1 MRALVH
7 LVLLAVLTA
16 CASAPATGPRFTALT
31 AISNDRA
38 NIYILRPH
46 NDFGRGVWPNILF
59 NGTKVAGLPDSTY
72 TLVQALPGAYAIST
86 EKSQLVS
93 GGWNIKGDI
102 QVEGGKA
109 YFLMLSR
116 ETKKVSTLMP
126 VGAAFIPSN
135 GTQISWE
142 GWVPLDIR
150 DAEPMLTNLDFVKP
164 QIELLMK

>member
-1 MRALVH
+1 MRALVY
-7 LVLLAVLTA
+7 VALLAVVTA
-16 CASAPATGPRFTALT
+16 CASAPASGPRFTKLA
-31 AISNDRA
+31 AISNDKA

-46 NDFGRGVWPNILF
+46 NYFGRGVWPNILF

-86 EKSQLVS
+86 EKSQLIS

-102 QVEGGKA
+102 QVEAGKA

-126 VGAAFIPSN
+126 AGAAFIPSN
-135 GTQISWE
+135 GTQVSWE

-150 DAEPMLTNLDFVKP
+150 EAQLILVNLNFVQP
-164 QIELLMK
+164 QIELLTQ